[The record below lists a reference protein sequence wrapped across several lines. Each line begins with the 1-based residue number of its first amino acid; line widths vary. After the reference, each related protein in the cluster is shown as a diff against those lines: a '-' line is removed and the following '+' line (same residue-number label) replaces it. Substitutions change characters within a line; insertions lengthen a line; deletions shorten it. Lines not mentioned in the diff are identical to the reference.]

1 MSLSEQA
8 VASHY
13 EQFPYPPVDNMNNNP
28 QEIPTFFGTS
38 LFELNYFLWGGRR
51 KFTETGLNIL
61 IAGGGTSQMSAVVAH
76 MLQEHHVPGMVVHLD
91 LSLNSIALAREHAV
105 GLGVEHLVAFVQGS
119 LLNVSTY
126 QPVMQH
132 APKGFD
138 LIISTGVLH
147 HLKNP
152 SLGLISLRNA
162 LATNGGMFLMV
173 YGTYGRAGVYHIQ
186 EALRTLAPADG
197 SMTEQQ
203 RVKVAKDLVQML
215 PHDHPLL
222 VQQQHL
228 VEQIRKDRKDPTLE
242 VGDLDLDTD
251 SGIYDHLL
259 HSQETSY
266 TVASLVELAES
277 AGVEIVDFVP
287 SAKYDPL
294 KFLRRKPTSTN
305 DSITDRLTSL
315 KEDWRDNNEQ
325 RFELYEIGEK
335 LAGSI
340 IDTHS
345 FYVVK
350 KSSKSL
356 EKVKGEVEVE
366 ERGYHHAGNGLDV
379 ESLKQ
384 ASVCRPRGSVIFEQI
399 ILQQRSLLQQ
409 RIGKEGITGWKQE
422 WSMWANSCERVYYH
436 QLPPLSGEI
445 AAAALGN
452 SSLLQLNSTVVDNVR
467 CRTVMEMFEVVKRR
481 FDDPEA
487 ITWELFA
494 AQVKE
499 IVLIGQS
506 VMHVL
511 LEFSV
516 SEEGEGGPKKQVLP
530 ARDISCAH
538 SCIQR
543 QETIPKRAKQH
554 LYPINIQNV
563 SLWPD
568 LYEFNIALT
577 SPPQHPD
584 LLDILSG
591 IKDLC
596 YRVNNIGKD
605 VQWSKQCVPQHFD
618 RFVMALRAKEQAYL
632 QMSLDSQQSDSQLD
646 SKTKAGIRLSLQM
659 AHAVSSQRCTPDVSS
674 PHLWTVHQP
683 PLATDHPVSTKYSNI
698 QIGGGSST
706 LLTNF
711 LNIDISDLKLPYGKV
726 NEEIQRTIHSHKMG
740 TILSFPDIETNE
752 DVTIPVH
759 ECQYMKYD
767 LSTPVHPLPAFI
779 SNGSVKLLY
788 SEHFIEHLNHN
799 QLVLL
804 LQNIRRVLVKKGQGV
819 ARLSTP
825 DLRKFVES
833 YVHPKNRTGWFEQ
846 HKTQLKSVKKNVQS
860 AKYDYLGYWGQEQA
874 RMPHVLNDLFHDW
887 GHDKGFLYDY
897 EEFFQTALQAGFD
910 ATEITRVEFHRPA
923 NSSLAHFD
931 QFWRRLDS
939 FYVELRN
946 LEN

>member
-1 MSLSEQA
+1 M
-8 VASHY
+8 
-13 EQFPYPPVDNMNNNP
+13 
-28 QEIPTFFGTS
+28 
-38 LFELNYFLWGGRR
+38 
-51 KFTETGLNIL
+51 
-61 IAGGGTSQMSAVVAH
+61 
-76 MLQEHHVPGMVVHLD
+76 
-91 LSLNSIALAREHAV
+91 
-105 GLGVEHLVAFVQGS
+105 
-119 LLNVSTY
+119 
-126 QPVMQH
+126 
-132 APKGFD
+132 
-138 LIISTGVLH
+138 
-147 HLKNP
+147 KNP

-399 ILQQRSLLQQ
+399 IIQQRSLLQQ
-409 RIGKEGITGWKQE
+409 RIGKEGISGWKQE
-422 WSMWANSCERVYYH
+422 WSMWANRERVYYH

-481 FDDPEA
+481 FENPEA
-487 ITWELFA
+487 ITWALFA
-494 AQVKE
+494 AQV
-499 IVLIGQS
+499 
-506 VMHVL
+506 
-511 LEFSV
+511 
-516 SEEGEGGPKKQVLP
+516 
-530 ARDISCAH
+530 
-538 SCIQR
+538 
-543 QETIPKRAKQH
+543 
-554 LYPINIQNV
+554 
-563 SLWPD
+563 
-568 LYEFNIALT
+568 
-577 SPPQHPD
+577 
-584 LLDILSG
+584 
-591 IKDLC
+591 LC
-596 YRVNNIGKD
+596 
-605 VQWSKQCVPQHFD
+605 
-618 RFVMALRAKEQAYL
+618 
-632 QMSLDSQQSDSQLD
+632 
-646 SKTKAGIRLSLQM
+646 
-659 AHAVSSQRCTPDVSS
+659 
-674 PHLWTVHQP
+674 
-683 PLATDHPVSTKYSNI
+683 
-698 QIGGGSST
+698 
-706 LLTNF
+706 
-711 LNIDISDLKLPYGKV
+711 
-726 NEEIQRTIHSHKMG
+726 
-740 TILSFPDIETNE
+740 
-752 DVTIPVH
+752 
-759 ECQYMKYD
+759 
-767 LSTPVHPLPAFI
+767 
-779 SNGSVKLLY
+779 
-788 SEHFIEHLNHN
+788 
-799 QLVLL
+799 
-804 LQNIRRVLVKKGQGV
+804 
-819 ARLSTP
+819 
-825 DLRKFVES
+825 
-833 YVHPKNRTGWFEQ
+833 
-846 HKTQLKSVKKNVQS
+846 
-860 AKYDYLGYWGQEQA
+860 
-874 RMPHVLNDLFHDW
+874 
-887 GHDKGFLYDY
+887 
-897 EEFFQTALQAGFD
+897 
-910 ATEITRVEFHRPA
+910 
-923 NSSLAHFD
+923 
-931 QFWRRLDS
+931 
-939 FYVELRN
+939 
-946 LEN
+946 

>member
-1 MSLSEQA
+1 MYVCMCLYHAIMLHRAFVLLLPLFSLTPSAAMSLSEQA

-162 LATNGGMFLMV
+162 LANGGGMFLMV

-186 EALRTLAPADG
+186 EALRTLAPSDG

-203 RVKVAKDLVQML
+203 RVKVAKDLVRML

-228 VEQIRKDRKDPTLE
+228 VEQIRKNQKDPTLE
-242 VGDLDLDTD
+242 IGDLDIDTD
-251 SGIYDHLL
+251 SGIYDLLL
-259 HSQETSY
+259 HSQDTSY

-305 DSITDRLTSL
+305 DIIIDRLTLL
-315 KEDWRDNNEQ
+315 KEDWRDNNKQ
-325 RFELYEIGEK
+325 RFELYEMGEQ
-335 LAGSI
+335 LAGS

-350 KSSKSL
+350 KSSKSIK
-356 EKVKGEVEVE
+356 KVKAEMELEVE
-366 ERGYHHAGNGLDV
+366 ERGYHHAGNGLDA

-399 ILQQRSLLQQ
+399 IIQQRSLLQQ
-409 RIGKEGITGWKQE
+409 RIGKEGISGWKQE
-422 WSMWANSCERVYYH
+422 WSMWANRERVYYH

-481 FDDPEA
+481 FENPEA
-487 ITWELFA
+487 ITWALFA
-494 AQVKE
+494 AQV
-499 IVLIGQS
+499 
-506 VMHVL
+506 
-511 LEFSV
+511 
-516 SEEGEGGPKKQVLP
+516 
-530 ARDISCAH
+530 
-538 SCIQR
+538 
-543 QETIPKRAKQH
+543 
-554 LYPINIQNV
+554 
-563 SLWPD
+563 
-568 LYEFNIALT
+568 
-577 SPPQHPD
+577 
-584 LLDILSG
+584 
-591 IKDLC
+591 LC
-596 YRVNNIGKD
+596 
-605 VQWSKQCVPQHFD
+605 
-618 RFVMALRAKEQAYL
+618 
-632 QMSLDSQQSDSQLD
+632 
-646 SKTKAGIRLSLQM
+646 
-659 AHAVSSQRCTPDVSS
+659 
-674 PHLWTVHQP
+674 
-683 PLATDHPVSTKYSNI
+683 
-698 QIGGGSST
+698 
-706 LLTNF
+706 
-711 LNIDISDLKLPYGKV
+711 
-726 NEEIQRTIHSHKMG
+726 
-740 TILSFPDIETNE
+740 
-752 DVTIPVH
+752 
-759 ECQYMKYD
+759 
-767 LSTPVHPLPAFI
+767 
-779 SNGSVKLLY
+779 
-788 SEHFIEHLNHN
+788 
-799 QLVLL
+799 
-804 LQNIRRVLVKKGQGV
+804 
-819 ARLSTP
+819 
-825 DLRKFVES
+825 
-833 YVHPKNRTGWFEQ
+833 
-846 HKTQLKSVKKNVQS
+846 
-860 AKYDYLGYWGQEQA
+860 
-874 RMPHVLNDLFHDW
+874 
-887 GHDKGFLYDY
+887 
-897 EEFFQTALQAGFD
+897 
-910 ATEITRVEFHRPA
+910 
-923 NSSLAHFD
+923 
-931 QFWRRLDS
+931 
-939 FYVELRN
+939 
-946 LEN
+946 